1 MSTRPRNVI
10 ILHADE
16 LRGDCVGFAG
26 NSEVSTPHL
35 DAFAAAG
42 SVLER
47 HFTVHPKCVPSRIA
61 MMTGRYAHSDG
72 IRTVMEENLMPA
84 TQPDLMKTLKTA
96 GFETAVFGLNH
107 CWDDFWHDNKPH
119 GTVDWHAFVPPFDEI
134 SARRLPLPTAGTRPD
149 APPLADGFDLHGRR
163 TGELGGFSDDNRA
176 ACAIHYLE
184 QVRDR
189 SKPFFMQ
196 LNLSAPHPPYQVE
209 EPWYS
214 ACDPARV
221 TLFPSQLPQGAT
233 LPFLAMRRHRTNEG
247 DVDPQALREVL
258 ATYYG
263 MIAKIDHLVGRVL
276 ETIRQQGLLEDTIVV
291 FTSDHGDFAGQYGLC
306 EKFDTVMADCL
317 LRVPFAVHVPGQPG
331 GRRYDALTQHVDLPA
346 TLLEL
351 LGVPPADGWIMH
363 GTSLVP
369 VLDEVARPAAVFA
382 DGGHEAAMRRRFN
395 ADLWHGGHKATA
407 GKQHT
412 YHHEPDSMA
421 RCSMVRTEHH
431 KLVMREVGGNELY
444 DLDADPWELS
454 NRYGDVQLAAVQAG
468 LMEQLVAWHLRTV
481 SDRPFQPRVGA

>member
-1 MSTRPRNVI
+1 MSGRPRNLI

-26 NSEVSTPHL
+26 NNEVSTPHL
-35 DAFAAAG
+35 DAFAASG
-42 SVLER
+42 DVLER

-84 TQPDLMKTLKTA
+84 SQPDLMKTLKAA

-107 CWDDFWHDNKPH
+107 CWDDFWNDNRPH
-119 GTVDWHAFVPPFDEI
+119 GTVDWHAFVPPFDGI
-134 SARRLPLPTAGTRPD
+134 SAQTRPLPPPGPRAD
-149 APPLADGFDLHGRR
+149 APHLADGFDLHGRR

-189 SKPFFMQ
+189 SRPFFMQ

-221 TLFPSQLPQGAT
+221 TLFPSQLPTGAT
-233 LPFLAMRRHRTNEG
+233 LPFQAMRRHRTNEG
-247 DVDPQALREVL
+247 EVDPLALREVL
-258 ATYYG
+258 ATYYA
-263 MIAKIDHLVGRVL
+263 MIAKIDHLMGQVL
-276 ETIRQQGLLEDTIVV
+276 ESIRRLGLLEDTIVI

-317 LRVPFAVHVPGQPG
+317 LRVPCAMHIPGRTG
-331 GRRYDALTQHVDLPA
+331 GQRINALTQHIDLPA
-346 TLLEL
+346 TMLEL
-351 LGVPPADGWIMH
+351 LGVAPAEGWIMH
-363 GTSLVP
+363 GCSLLP
-369 VLDEVARPAAVFA
+369 ALDGQARATAVFA
-382 DGGHEAAMRRRFN
+382 DGGHESAMRRRFN
-395 ADLWHGGHKATA
+395 AGLWNGTHKATA

-421 RCSMVRTEHH
+421 RCSMVRTEQH
-431 KLVMREVGGNELY
+431 KLVMREVGGHELY
-444 DLDADPWELS
+444 DLANDPWELC
-454 NRYGDVQLAAVQAG
+454 NRYGDPALAPVQAV
-468 LMEQLVAWHLRTV
+468 LLEQLVGWHLRTV
-481 SDRPFQPRVGA
+481 SDRPFQPHVGA